1 MPQEGLQIWHCN
13 PRDLFISK
21 REMTW
26 LALQVV
32 SAQQADW
39 TDWNWDLVSQ
49 PWQRQQKKD
58 YEFGTGIVRSLFQT
72 GALRVLKEQVVK
84 YKIDIVV
91 AQETK
96 LLDKR
101 TLFSNASIGC
111 ATRISTQSVLI
122 RLPVEDPGLI
132 ESTIKLTRTETGS

>member
-1 MPQEGLQIWHCN
+1 M
-13 PRDLFISK
+13 
-21 REMTW
+21 
-26 LALQVV
+26 
-32 SAQQADW
+32 
-39 TDWNWDLVSQ
+39 
-49 PWQRQQKKD
+49 
-58 YEFGTGIVRSLFQT
+58 RSLFQT

-111 ATRISTQSVLI
+111 ATSISTQSVLI
-122 RLPVEDPGLI
+122 RLTVEDPGLI